1 MRSAGS
7 LSAGAAAPRSTSVS
21 GGATS
26 TTSTSAI
33 DACFVMMCAAGSSV
47 EAGNAGMVTPPCRPR
62 GPPGRAATVAS
73 ATGAYRPAHARR
85 AEAAVPA
92 TSAGCC
98 LLARQRLGVAAGI
111 IVFIAVLTWLD
122 RGGYSDADGTP
133 ISVLDS
139 LYYSTVTATTTGYGD
154 IAPVSPRAAG
164 RDDVPRH
171 PARGLFLIVL
181 VGTTLELLTERFRR
195 SRLEARWRS
204 PVKDHIIVAGYGT
217 VGRSAIETLLA
228 GGTTL
233 TGTDRRHRR
242 RRRRG
247 DPGAGGG
254 LVAIGADATH
264 ASVWTQARVE
274 SARAVIVTCNRD
286 DTATLVTLTVRDST
300 RERAHLGQRPRG
312 GERAAPQPVRRD
324 DGRPLIRGGRPAGRA
339 VDRLAGGRPRH
350 RGPLVGRPGDRP
362 GGTARP
368 PTRARRPTT
377 QRGRGARRSRAGSA
391 RIAFDDDDFQRT
403 APGDIV
409 VCLVR
414 SREP

>member
-1 MRSAGS
+1 M
-7 LSAGAAAPRSTSVS
+7 
-21 GGATS
+21 
-26 TTSTSAI
+26 
-33 DACFVMMCAAGSSV
+33 
-47 EAGNAGMVTPPCRPR
+47 
-62 GPPGRAATVAS
+62 
-73 ATGAYRPAHARR
+73 
-85 AEAAVPA
+85 
-92 TSAGCC
+92 
-98 LLARQRLGVAAGI
+98 AAGI

-154 IAPVSPRAAG
+154 IAPVSPRARA
-164 RDDVPRH
+164 VTTFLVT
-171 PARGLFLIVL
+171 PARVLFLIVL

-204 PVKDHIIVAGYGT
+204 HVKDHIIVAGYGT

-228 GGTTL
+228 GGTTRPEQIVVIDVDADAV
-233 TGTDRRHRR
+233 TQARE
-242 RRRRG
+242 
-247 DPGAGGG
+247 AG

-286 DTATLVTLTVRDST
+286 DTATLVTLTVRELNASVPISVNV
-300 RERAHLGQRPRG
+300 REAEN
-312 GERAAPQPVRRD
+312 ERLLSQSGATTVVLSSEA
-324 DGRPLIRGGRPAGRA
+324 AGR
-339 VDRLAGGRPRH
+339 
-350 RGPLVGRPGDRP
+350 LVGRSTDSPEAVRVIEDLLSV
-362 GGTARP
+362 
-368 PTRARRPTT
+368 
-377 QRGRGARRSRAGSA
+377 GRGIDLVERPVRPHELGGPPRNEGEVPVGLVRGSA